1 MKEKLSDVSE
11 TEINEFY
18 KSISENVKE
27 ARSSIKMS
35 QLDLSLKLGIKSIAF
50 YSNCENLRY
59 NKHFNLE
66 HLYKISKALDVD
78 ICDLIKNNPKIH
90 TKLTST

>member
-1 MKEKLSDVSE
+1 MKKELSD
-11 TEINEFY
+11 
-18 KSISENVKE
+18 ISEEEIQNFYRIVSNNVKKVRIE
-27 ARSSIKMS
+27 ANMS

-66 HLYKISKALDVD
+66 HVYKISKALEVD
-78 ICDLIKNNPKIH
+78 MCDLLKEP
-90 TKLTST
+90 

>member
-1 MKEKLSDVSE
+1 MKKELSDISE

-18 KSISENVKE
+18 KTISENVRE
-27 ARSSIKMS
+27 ARSAVKMS
-35 QLDLSLKLGIKSIAF
+35 QLELSLKLGIKSIAF

-66 HLYKISKALDVD
+66 HIYKISKALNMDM
-78 ICDLIKNNPKIH
+78 CELLKK
-90 TKLTST
+90 

>member
-1 MKEKLSDVSE
+1 MKKELSDISE

-18 KSISENVKE
+18 KTISENVKG
-27 ARSSIKMS
+27 ARSAIKMS
-35 QLDLSLKLGIKSIAF
+35 QLELSLKLGIKSIAF

-66 HLYKISKALDVD
+66 HIYKISKALDID
-78 ICDLIKNNPKIH
+78 MCELIKKNSSQFTH
-90 TKLTST
+90 S

>member
-1 MKEKLSDVSE
+1 MKKELSDISE

-18 KSISENVKE
+18 KTISANVKK
-27 ARSSIKMS
+27 ARNAVKMS
-35 QLDLSLKLGIKSIAF
+35 QLELSLKPGIKSIAF

-66 HLYKISKALDVD
+66 HKLLTLFYTLLLLYLD
-78 ICDLIKNNPKIH
+78 
-90 TKLTST
+90 

>member
-1 MKEKLSDVSE
+1 MKEKLSDISE

-18 KSISENVKE
+18 KTISANVKE
-27 ARSSIKMS
+27 ARSAVQMS
-35 QLDLSLKLGIKSIAF
+35 QLELSLKLGIKSIAF

-66 HLYKISKALDVD
+66 HIYKISKALDID
-78 ICDLIKNNPKIH
+78 MCELIKK
-90 TKLTST
+90 

>member
-1 MKEKLSDVSE
+1 MKEELSDISE

-18 KSISENVKE
+18 KTISANVKE
-27 ARSSIKMS
+27 ARSAVKMS
-35 QLDLSLKLGIKSIAF
+35 QLELSLKLGIKSIAF

-66 HLYKISKALDVD
+66 HIYKISKALD
-78 ICDLIKNNPKIH
+78 IEMCELLKK
-90 TKLTST
+90 

>member
-1 MKEKLSDVSE
+1 MKEKLSDISE

-18 KSISENVKE
+18 KIISANVKE
-27 ARSSIKMS
+27 ARSTVEMS
-35 QLDLSLKLGIKSIAF
+35 QLELSLKLGIKSIAF

-66 HLYKISKALDVD
+66 HVYKI
-78 ICDLIKNNPKIH
+78 
-90 TKLTST
+90 

>member
-1 MKEKLSDVSE
+1 LKKDLSDISE
-11 TEINEFY
+11 EEIYEFY
-18 KSISENVKE
+18 KTISSNVKK
-27 ARSSIKMS
+27 ARIDAKMS

-66 HLYKISKALDVD
+66 HIYKISKALNVD
-78 ICDLIKNNPKIH
+78 ICKLIKK
-90 TKLTST
+90 